1 MGSACRGTSHVSILP
16 KGGDLLLNERC
27 GEILHRILQSKT
39 ALRVEILAKDLGIS
53 ERTIRY
59 DLNRI
64 DDYLNEQGLPPLSRK
79 SREGISLHLT
89 AAQVSRFQS
98 GSYKEEPYRYV
109 LSQKERIAAIAYTL
123 LSHNDYI
130 PVQRLADSL
139 HVSKTTI
146 YADIQ
151 EFKEQLDPTG
161 RYVKTAKGKGVLLTG
176 NESALRNL
184 VLHSLSMNSDEL
196 NFSDVSYLEMFHLIP
211 LERLQDFVKE
221 AETQLNKFFSDY
233 ALSNMVLHLAIAV
246 KRIQLG
252 RTVEMVHEEL
262 SHLIKAPE
270 FSVAAGIAARIE
282 ETCAIHIPESEIAY
296 ITIHLLGSSFS
307 TETQAQDIYLQMVV
321 STLIARMCQEC
332 GIPFDRD
339 EQLYE
344 NLGEHMGPAIYR
356 FRHGININNPLI
368 DEIKADYPHIFGC
381 VRRAMSQLEK
391 EWNIQLSDAECGY
404 LSIHFLASRERM
416 QRRHKRKARVLLIC
430 DAGIGTSQLILLRL
444 HSIFDFETV
453 GTMPAHV
460 APEQLRK
467 NDLDLVVTTIPLS
480 NCPVHC
486 IQVTPFLTEKN
497 ISDLSIFF
505 SQYDRSA
512 DMAPTEDLSDR
523 VLREISPFCVIEQ
536 PVELRSALERIL
548 GSRRAVRPSLR
559 ELLSPRRILLNAAAQ
574 DWREAVRLGGDL
586 LLCDGCITEHYIQAM
601 QENIEKL
608 GNYMILFPYIAMP
621 HARPDEGAL
630 CSAFSIVVL
639 QSPIPF
645 GSDAQVQII
654 ITLSAIDYETHTQ
667 ALKDLMYLLENTP
680 FYDGLIRAS
689 SASDVL
695 ELCTIRETI

>member
-1 MGSACRGTSHVSILP
+1 M
-16 KGGDLLLNERC
+16 LNERC
-27 GEILHRILQSKT
+27 GEILRRILQSKT

-98 GSYKEEPYRYV
+98 GAYKEEPYRYV

-130 PVQRLADSL
+130 PVQLLADSL

-151 EFKEQLDPTG
+151 EFKEQLDPMG

-184 VLHSLSMNSDEL
+184 VLHSLLMNSDEL
-196 NFSDVSYLEMFHLIP
+196 NFSDVSYLEMFRLIP

-233 ALSNMVLHLAIAV
+233 ALRNMVLHLAIAV

-512 DMAPTEDLSDR
+512 DMAPAEDLSDR

-548 GSRRAVRPSLR
+548 GSRRTVRPSLQ

-654 ITLSAIDYETHTQ
+654 ITLSAVDYETHTQ

>member
-1 MGSACRGTSHVSILP
+1 M
-16 KGGDLLLNERC
+16 LNERC
-27 GEILHRILQSKT
+27 GEILRRILQSTT
-39 ALRVEILAKDLGIS
+39 ALRVEVLAKDLGIS

-64 DDYLNEQGLPPLSRK
+64 DDYLKEQALPPLCRK
-79 SREGISLHLT
+79 PREGIFLDLT
-89 AAQVSRFQS
+89 PAQKARFQS
-98 GSYKEEPYRYV
+98 GAYKEEPYRYV
-109 LSQKERIAAIAYTL
+109 LSQKERIAAIAYAL

-130 PVQRLADSL
+130 PVQQLADNL

-151 EFKEQLDPTG
+151 AFKELLDPTG
-161 RYVKTAKGKGVLLTG
+161 RYIKAAKGKGVLLTG
-176 NESALRNL
+176 DESALRNL
-184 VLHSLSMNSDEL
+184 VLHSLLVNSDEL
-196 NFSDVSYLEMFHLIP
+196 NFSDVSYLEMFRLIP
-211 LERLQDFVKE
+211 LERLQGFVKE

-233 ALSNMVLHLAIAV
+233 ALRNMVLHLAIAV

-252 RTVEMVHEEL
+252 KTVEMVHEEL
-262 SHLIKAPE
+262 SNLIKAPE
-270 FSVAAGIAARIE
+270 FSVAAGIAARLE
-282 ETCAIHIPESEIAY
+282 EACSVHIPESEIAY

-321 STLIARMCQEC
+321 STLIARMRQEC

-356 FRHGININNPLI
+356 LRHGININNPLI
-368 DEIKADYPHIFGC
+368 DEIKEDYPHIFGC
-381 VRRAMSQLEK
+381 IRRAVSQLEK
-391 EWNIQLSDAECGY
+391 EWSIQLSDAECGY
-404 LSIHFLASRERM
+404 LAIHFLASRERM
-416 QRRHKRKARVLLIC
+416 QRHRKRKARVMLVC

-453 GTMPAHV
+453 GTMPAHA
-460 APEQLRK
+460 APEQLQK
-467 NDLDLVVTTIPLS
+467 EGLDLVVTTIPLS

-505 SQYDRSA
+505 SQYNRSA
-512 DMAPTEDLSDR
+512 DIAPAEDLLDR
-523 VLREISPFCVIEQ
+523 VLREVDRFCVIEQ
-536 PVELRSALERIL
+536 PVELRGALERIL
-548 GSRRAVRPSLR
+548 GSRRTVRPSLR
-559 ELLSPRRILLNAAAQ
+559 ELLSPRCILLHAAAR
-574 DWREAVRLGGDL
+574 DWREAVRLGGEL
-586 LLCDGCITEHYIQAM
+586 LLRDGCITEHYIQAM

-608 GNYMILFPYIAMP
+608 GSYMILFPYIAMP

-645 GSDAQVQII
+645 GSDTQARII
-654 ITLSAIDYETHTQ
+654 ITLSAIDYEMHTQ
-667 ALKDLMYLLENTP
+667 ALKDLMYLLENTS
-680 FYDGLIRAS
+680 FYEGLIRAA
-689 SASDVL
+689 SASEVL

>member
-1 MGSACRGTSHVSILP
+1 M
-16 KGGDLLLNERC
+16 LNERC
-27 GEILHRILQSKT
+27 GEILRRILQSKT

-98 GSYKEEPYRYV
+98 GAYKEEPYRYV

-130 PVQRLADSL
+130 PVQLLADSL

-151 EFKEQLDPTG
+151 EFKEQLDPMG

-184 VLHSLSMNSDEL
+184 VLHSLLMNSDEL
-196 NFSDVSYLEMFHLIP
+196 NFSDVSYLEMFRLIP

-233 ALSNMVLHLAIAV
+233 ALRNMVLHLAIAV

-307 TETQAQDIYLQMVV
+307 TETQAPDIYLQMVV

-512 DMAPTEDLSDR
+512 DMAPAEDLSDR

-548 GSRRAVRPSLR
+548 GSRRTVRPSLQ

-654 ITLSAIDYETHTQ
+654 ITLSAVDYETHTQ

>member
-1 MGSACRGTSHVSILP
+1 M
-16 KGGDLLLNERC
+16 LNERC

-98 GSYKEEPYRYV
+98 GAYKEEPYRYV

-151 EFKEQLDPTG
+151 EFKEHLDPTG

-184 VLHSLSMNSDEL
+184 VLHSLLMNSDEL
-196 NFSDVSYLEMFHLIP
+196 NFSDVSYLEMFRLIP

-233 ALSNMVLHLAIAV
+233 ALRNMVLHLAIAV

-270 FSVAAGIAARIE
+270 FSVAAGIAARLE

-512 DMAPTEDLSDR
+512 DMAPAEDLSDR

>member
-1 MGSACRGTSHVSILP
+1 MAVLNLSVFPNMSRQFHGKCLP
-16 KGGDLLLNERC
+16 RHFPCFRSPKKGGDLLLNERC

-184 VLHSLSMNSDEL
+184 VLHSLLMNSDEL
-196 NFSDVSYLEMFHLIP
+196 NFSDVSYLEMFRLIP

-233 ALSNMVLHLAIAV
+233 ALRNMVLHLAIAV

-368 DEIKADYPHIFGC
+368 DEIRRTIPIF
-381 VRRAMSQLEK
+381 
-391 EWNIQLSDAECGY
+391 SDVYGGRCH
-404 LSIHFLASRERM
+404 SW
-416 QRRHKRKARVLLIC
+416 KRS
-430 DAGIGTSQLILLRL
+430 GTSNSAMQSAVISPFTFWL
-444 HSIFDFETV
+444 
-453 GTMPAHV
+453 
-460 APEQLRK
+460 PENACREGIREK
-467 NDLDLVVTTIPLS
+467 HASFSSVTQAS
-480 NCPVHC
+480 VHRSSSFCVC
-486 IQVTPFLTEKN
+486 IPFLTLKPWG
-497 ISDLSIFF
+497 
-505 SQYDRSA
+505 QC
-512 DMAPTEDLSDR
+512 
-523 VLREISPFCVIEQ
+523 LR
-536 PVELRSALERIL
+536 
-548 GSRRAVRPSLR
+548 
-559 ELLSPRRILLNAAAQ
+559 
-574 DWREAVRLGGDL
+574 
-586 LLCDGCITEHYIQAM
+586 M
-601 QENIEKL
+601 
-608 GNYMILFPYIAMP
+608 
-621 HARPDEGAL
+621 
-630 CSAFSIVVL
+630 
-639 QSPIPF
+639 
-645 GSDAQVQII
+645 
-654 ITLSAIDYETHTQ
+654 
-667 ALKDLMYLLENTP
+667 
-680 FYDGLIRAS
+680 
-689 SASDVL
+689 
-695 ELCTIRETI
+695 

>member
-1 MGSACRGTSHVSILP
+1 M
-16 KGGDLLLNERC
+16 LNERC
-27 GEILHRILQSKT
+27 GEILRRILQSTT
-39 ALRVEILAKDLGIS
+39 ALRVEVLAKDLGIS

-64 DDYLNEQGLPPLSRK
+64 DDYLKEQALPPLCRK
-79 SREGISLHLT
+79 PREGIFLDLT
-89 AAQVSRFQS
+89 PAQEARFQS
-98 GSYKEEPYRYV
+98 GAYKEEPYRYV
-109 LSQKERIAAIAYTL
+109 LSQKERIAAIAYAL

-130 PVQRLADSL
+130 PVQQLADNL
-139 HVSKTTI
+139 HVSKATI

-151 EFKEQLDPTG
+151 AFKELLDPTG
-161 RYVKTAKGKGVLLTG
+161 RYIKAAKGKGVLLTG
-176 NESALRNL
+176 DESALRNL
-184 VLHSLSMNSDEL
+184 VLHSLLVNSDEL
-196 NFSDVSYLEMFHLIP
+196 NFSDVSYLEMFRLIP
-211 LERLQDFVKE
+211 LERLQGFVKE

-233 ALSNMVLHLAIAV
+233 ALRNMVLHLAIAM

-252 RTVEMVHEEL
+252 KTVEMVHEEL
-262 SHLIKAPE
+262 SNLIKAPE
-270 FSVAAGIAARIE
+270 FSVAAGIAARLE
-282 ETCAIHIPESEIAY
+282 EACSVHIPESEIAY

-321 STLIARMCQEC
+321 STLIARMRQEC

-356 FRHGININNPLI
+356 LRHGININNPLI
-368 DEIKADYPHIFGC
+368 DEIKEDYPHIFGC
-381 VRRAMSQLEK
+381 IRRAVSQLEK
-391 EWNIQLSDAECGY
+391 EWSIQLSDAECGY
-404 LSIHFLASRERM
+404 LAIHFLASRERM
-416 QRRHKRKARVLLIC
+416 QRHRKRKARVMLVC

-453 GTMPAHV
+453 GTMPAHA
-460 APEQLRK
+460 APEQLQK
-467 NDLDLVVTTIPLS
+467 EGLDLVVTTIPLS

-505 SQYDRSA
+505 SQYNRSA
-512 DMAPTEDLSDR
+512 DIAPAEDLLDR
-523 VLREISPFCVIEQ
+523 VLREVDRFCVIEQ
-536 PVELRSALERIL
+536 PVELRGALERIL
-548 GSRRAVRPSLR
+548 GSRRTVRPSLQ
-559 ELLSPRRILLNAAAQ
+559 ELLSPRRILLHAAAR
-574 DWREAVRLGGDL
+574 DWREAVRLGGEL
-586 LLCDGCITEHYIQAM
+586 LLRDGCITEHYIQAM

-608 GNYMILFPYIAMP
+608 GSYMILFPYIAMP

-645 GSDAQVQII
+645 GSDTQARII
-654 ITLSAIDYETHTQ
+654 ITLSAVDYETHTQ
-667 ALKDLMYLLENTP
+667 ALKDLMYLLENTS
-680 FYDGLIRAS
+680 FYEGLIRAA
-689 SASDVL
+689 SASEVL

>member
-1 MGSACRGTSHVSILP
+1 M
-16 KGGDLLLNERC
+16 LNERC
-27 GEILHRILQSKT
+27 GEILRRILQSKT

-98 GSYKEEPYRYV
+98 GAYKEEPYRYV

-130 PVQRLADSL
+130 PVQLLADSL

-233 ALSNMVLHLAIAV
+233 ALRNMVLHLAIAV

-512 DMAPTEDLSDR
+512 DMAPAEDLSDR

-548 GSRRAVRPSLR
+548 GSRRTVRPSLR
-559 ELLSPRRILLNAAAQ
+559 ELLSPRRILLNAEAQ

-654 ITLSAIDYETHTQ
+654 ITLSAVDYETHTQ

-680 FYDGLIRAS
+680 FYDGLIHAS

>member
-1 MGSACRGTSHVSILP
+1 M
-16 KGGDLLLNERC
+16 LNERC

-98 GSYKEEPYRYV
+98 GAYKEEPYRYV

-151 EFKEQLDPTG
+151 EFKEHLDPTG

-184 VLHSLSMNSDEL
+184 VLHSLLMNSDEL
-196 NFSDVSYLEMFHLIP
+196 NFSDVSYLEMFRLIP

-233 ALSNMVLHLAIAV
+233 ALRNMVLHLAIAV

-512 DMAPTEDLSDR
+512 DMAPAEDLSDR

>member
-1 MGSACRGTSHVSILP
+1 M
-16 KGGDLLLNERC
+16 LNERC

-184 VLHSLSMNSDEL
+184 VLHSLLMNSDEL
-196 NFSDVSYLEMFHLIP
+196 NFSDVSYLEMFRLIP

-512 DMAPTEDLSDR
+512 DMAPAEDLSDR

-654 ITLSAIDYETHTQ
+654 ITLSAIDYETHT
-667 ALKDLMYLLENTP
+667 
-680 FYDGLIRAS
+680 
-689 SASDVL
+689 
-695 ELCTIRETI
+695 

>member
-1 MGSACRGTSHVSILP
+1 M
-16 KGGDLLLNERC
+16 LNERC
-27 GEILHRILQSKT
+27 GEILRRILQSKT

-184 VLHSLSMNSDEL
+184 VLHSLLMNSDEL
-196 NFSDVSYLEMFHLIP
+196 NFSDVSYLEMFRLIP

-233 ALSNMVLHLAIAV
+233 ALRNMVLHLAIAV

-512 DMAPTEDLSDR
+512 DMAPAEDLSDR